1 VDRLHARQDNRER
14 HEENQ
19 AILNWLTPVD
29 YAPQQSDIIRRRQ
42 EGTGQWLLKS
52 NEFQNW
58 LNQSKQTLFCPG
70 MPGAG
75 KTVITSIVV
84 DYLCTRV
91 QNDASVGIAYL
102 YCNFRRQQEQKPA
115 DLLTSLLKQLV
126 QERSSVPETVKS
138 LYERHKVKRTR
149 PLLDEILK
157 VLHSVVTDYSVA
169 FIIIDALDECQVS
182 DGSCGK
188 FLSELFHLHAITGAN
203 LFATSR
209 FIPEVV
215 NKFEGSIK
223 LEIRANN
230 EDVLRYVDE
239 RIPQLLQFRI
249 SKYPDLQNTIRK
261 EILKA
266 VGGMYGIS
274 SVSTVHQP
282 S

>member
-58 LNQSKQTLFCPG
+58 LNQSKQALFCPG
-70 MPGAG
+70 MPGAD

-102 YCNFRRQQEQKPA
+102 YYNFRQQQEQKPA
-115 DLLTSLLKQLV
+115 DLFTSLLKQLI
-126 QERSSVPETVKS
+126 QKRSSVPETVKN
-138 LYERHKVKRTR
+138 LYDRHKVKRTR
-149 PLLDEILK
+149 PLLNEILK

-169 FIIIDALDECQVS
+169 FIIINALNEYQVS
-182 DGSCGK
+182 DGNRDK
-188 FLSELFHLHAITGAN
+188 FLSELFHLHAITGTN
-203 LFATSR
+203 LFTTSR

>member
-169 FIIIDALDECQVS
+169 FIVIDALDECQVS
-182 DGSCGK
+182 DGSRGK

>member
-1 VDRLHARQDNRER
+1 
-14 HEENQ
+14 
-19 AILNWLTPVD
+19 
-29 YAPQQSDIIRRRQ
+29 
-42 EGTGQWLLKS
+42 
-52 NEFQNW
+52 
-58 LNQSKQTLFCPG
+58 

-102 YCNFRRQQEQKPA
+102 YCNFRQQQEQKPA
-115 DLLTSLLKQLV
+115 DLFTSLLKQLV

-138 LYERHKVKRTR
+138 LYERHEVKRTR

-169 FIIIDALDECQVS
+169 FIVIDALDECQVS
-182 DGSCGK
+182 DGSRGK

-266 VGGMYGIS
+266 VGGMYDIS